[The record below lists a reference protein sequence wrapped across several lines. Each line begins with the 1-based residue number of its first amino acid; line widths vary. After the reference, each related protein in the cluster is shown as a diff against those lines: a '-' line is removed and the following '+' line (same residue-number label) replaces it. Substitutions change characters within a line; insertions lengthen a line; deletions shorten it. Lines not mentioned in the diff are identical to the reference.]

1 MAKPR
6 RTPPGFKWQGNKLV
20 PLGGTVYNKAT
31 EDWDIATNP
40 PEKETQN
47 QSIITG
53 SDTQDKDPHWS
64 DTSQVGGGGH
74 ENAPSSSER
83 IVKEPQPGTP
93 GGDSMMMPNSEI
105 PPGSVSAGGG
115 PSGGGTPPRPRQS
128 DPNQPDYETP
138 EEYEAWAGGGVP
150 HYGVNQGQL
159 EPKKYGKGKGEMAA
173 EGSSPQ
179 SGNLRRGIRKLSSSL
194 ITPKV

>member
-1 MAKPR
+1 
-6 RTPPGFKWQGNKLV
+6 
-20 PLGGTVYNKAT
+20 
-31 EDWDIATNP
+31 
-40 PEKETQN
+40 
-47 QSIITG
+47 
-53 SDTQDKDPHWS
+53 
-64 DTSQVGGGGH
+64 
-74 ENAPSSSER
+74 
-83 IVKEPQPGTP
+83 
-93 GGDSMMMPNSEI
+93 MPNV
-105 PPGSVSAGGG
+105 VSQRPQSFGV
-115 PSGGGTPPRPRQS
+115 PKRPRQF
-128 DPNQPDYETP
+128 DETQPDYETP